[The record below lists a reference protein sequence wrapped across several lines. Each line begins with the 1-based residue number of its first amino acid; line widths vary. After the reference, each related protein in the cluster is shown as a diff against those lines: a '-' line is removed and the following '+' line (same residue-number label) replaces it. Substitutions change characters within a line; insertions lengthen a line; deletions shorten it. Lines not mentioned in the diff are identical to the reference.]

1 MPTKRLRVLRI
12 LVMILLFLIAVQ
24 FELGMAVNIANP
36 PSISPI
42 GFTLNGVT
50 QGVGNALNTAG
61 GAAPFHAGLGTLLV
75 LFSVVSL
82 VLSLRS
88 GVRKVQIFGSLA
100 FVAICLAATT
110 GVLFVM
116 SGFQN
121 DGYSHGMATNF
132 LLSYTFYF
140 LTLYFL
146 KPAAKT

>member
-12 LVMILLFLIAVQ
+12 LVMVLLFLIAVQ

-36 PSISPI
+36 PTISPI

-50 QGVGNALNTAG
+50 QGVGDALNTAG
-61 GAAPFHAGLGTLLV
+61 GAAPFHAGLGSLLV
-75 LFSVVSL
+75 FFSVVTL

-88 GVRKVQIFGSLA
+88 GLRSVQIFGSLA
-100 FVAICLAATT
+100 FVATCLAATT

-116 SGFQN
+116 SGFKN
-121 DGYSHGMATNF
+121 DGFSHGMATNF

-146 KPAAKT
+146 KPAPKT